1 MTDARPPRSSRTR
14 LGRAAA
20 VTTLALALLLNV
32 RVSGEDF
39 VLERFGTLLDSVR
52 IQAGIPALAAAI
64 IGSNDIIWERAYGR
78 QDLDRF
84 LPART
89 DTPFHTDGLTQV
101 FTAAMVLRCVEEGRL
116 SLDDRVGTATI
127 GQLLTHTSE
136 TAGGLVYSYRPER
149 LEPLSKLV
157 RDCNGG
163 SFRKT
168 LAINVFEQYGMV
180 DSVPGPD
187 APTLAPP
194 AEGIPTATAA
204 QRYLAVLDRLA
215 TPYAVDNQGHASP
228 ARYTATTL
236 TPATGVISTV
246 RDFARFD
253 VALRNGY
260 ILKPSTLAEAWQ
272 APIGANKQRLPHGFG
287 WFVQTYNN
295 VPIVWQF
302 GAGDNGSSSLV
313 VTLRAQK
320 LTLILMANST
330 GLVKASSAPLSSGD
344 LAASPFGQMFLNVF
358 AR

>member
-1 MTDARPPRSSRTR
+1 VS
-14 LGRAAA
+14 LA
-20 VTTLALALLLNV
+20 VALLLNV
-32 RVSGEDF
+32 SVQGQDF
-39 VLERFGTLLDSVR
+39 VYERFGSLLDSLR
-52 IQAGIPALAAAI
+52 IQAGIPGVAAAI

-78 QDLDRF
+78 LDLDRF
-84 LPART
+84 EATRT
-89 DTPFHTDGLTQV
+89 DTPFHTDGLTQI

-116 SLDDRVGTATI
+116 SLDDRPDPNATI
-127 GQLLTHTSE
+127 GQLLTHTTES
-136 TAGGLVYSYRPER
+136 AGGLVYTYRPDR
-149 LEPLSKLV
+149 LQPLWRTV
-157 RDCNGG
+157 RDCRGG

-168 LAINVFEQYGMV
+168 LATMLEDYAMV

-187 APTLAPP
+187 APMLEPP
-194 AEGIPTATAA
+194 AEGVPPQAA
-204 QRYLAVLDRLA
+204 KDRYRGVLARLA
-215 TPYAVDNQGHASP
+215 TPYAVDAQGHATPS
-228 ARYTATTL
+228 RYTATTL
-236 TPATGVISTV
+236 TPATGMISTV

-260 ILKPSTLAEAWQ
+260 ILKPGTLADAWQ
-272 APIGANKQRLPHGFG
+272 SPIGANRQRLPHGFG

-302 GAGDNGSSSLV
+302 GTGENGSSSLV

-320 LTLILMANST
+320 LTLILLANST